1 MLATTPVRDD
11 DRLTPPVQRYLRW
24 LLVSMSM
31 YASLL
36 VTSLFALR
44 AVPVEALA
52 VRAAL
57 GLLPVL
63 PLLLLVWA
71 FARYIREADEMQRL
85 IELQSLALA
94 AAGVGIG
101 FLVVGFLDSA
111 GVLALRGDLTA
122 ILVLPCLFGVYGIAK
137 AVVQR
142 SYVG

>member
-11 DRLTPPVQRYLRW
+11 DRLTPPIRRYLRW

-44 AVPVEALA
+44 AIPAEALA
-52 VRAAL
+52 LRAGV

-71 FARYIREADEMQRL
+71 FARYIREADEMQRQ
-85 IELQSLALA
+85 IELQSVALA
-94 AAGVGIG
+94 AMVTGLGFMVAG
-101 FLVVGFLDSA
+101 FLASA
-111 GVLALRGDLTA
+111 GVFVLKGDLVA
-122 ILVLPCLFGVYGIAK
+122 ILVLPTLFGSYGLAK
-137 AVVQR
+137 AVVAR
-142 SYVG
+142 SYVE